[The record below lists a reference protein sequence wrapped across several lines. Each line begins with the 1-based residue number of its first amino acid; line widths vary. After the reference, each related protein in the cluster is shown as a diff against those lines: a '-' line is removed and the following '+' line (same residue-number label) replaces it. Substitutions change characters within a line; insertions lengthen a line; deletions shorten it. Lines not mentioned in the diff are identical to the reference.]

1 MELGAKSTRGLELV
15 SDWISCLVAN
25 SKERAVAPGLL
36 SVVESS
42 WVLSP
47 ACWWYGIAWYAL
59 VLCCVVYHAI
69 AMVCHALLWYG
80 VLKPV
85 SRWGQCPPAGILWR
99 EICSGCS
106 QRLYSCT
113 APVHAARP
121 YCSLSRRHWLGWSNL
136 FFVNKFVQFS
146 FLLGIDDSALSGLVM
161 LPCYD

>member
-1 MELGAKSTRGLELV
+1 MYFERVCKKVSSWTR
-15 SDWISCLVAN
+15 
-25 SKERAVAPGLL
+25 SKEYEGTGISVWLNKLSRCKFKREGCCPRAFECGGKQLK
-36 SVVESS
+36 
-42 WVLSP
+42 P

-121 YCSLSRRHWLGWSNL
+121 YCSLSRRHRLGWSNL
-136 FFVNKFVQFS
+136 FFVNKF
-146 FLLGIDDSALSGLVM
+146 LLHFVPS
-161 LPCYD
+161 